1 MKATLV
7 LMACLLTLTTSII
20 ETTELFLTKLEAR
33 LFLLGQML
41 VTWDLWARRAS
52 WKITSLHMIGIA
64 ISLNLDTSVPNHAPY
79 GFLLHSCAFLFIVI
93 AVINTDKHMRSFSQP
108 FTSPPPEEYIYCI
121 EWDKLPLF
129 APHLFDIME
138 LIGSDES
145 SSEDEDHMPPNF
157 LEEHLWENILV
168 PTAG

>member
-52 WKITSLHMIGIA
+52 WKITSLHMLGIA
-64 ISLNLDTSVPNHAPY
+64 ISLNLDTSVPNQAPY
-79 GFLLHSCAFLFIVI
+79 GS
-93 AVINTDKHMRSFSQP
+93 S
-108 FTSPPPEEYIYCI
+108 FTSVHFC
-121 EWDKLPLF
+121 
-129 APHLFDIME
+129 
-138 LIGSDES
+138 S
-145 SSEDEDHMPPNF
+145 S
-157 LEEHLWENILV
+157 
-168 PTAG
+168 

>member
-7 LMACLLTLTTSII
+7 LMACLLTLATSVL
-20 ETTELFLTKLEAR
+20 ETTELFTTKLEAR
-33 LFLLGQML
+33 LFLFGQML

-52 WKITSLHMIGIA
+52 WKITSLHIIGIA
-64 ISLNLDTSVPNHAPY
+64 TSLSLDTTVPHHAAY
-79 GFLLHSCAFLFIVI
+79 GLLLHSCGFLFIVI
-93 AVINTDKHMRSFSQP
+93 AVFNKEKHVRSFSQP
-108 FTSPPPEEYIYCI
+108 FTSPPPEEHLYGI

-138 LIGSDES
+138 LIDSDDS
-145 SSEDEDHMPPNF
+145 SSDEDHMPPNF
-157 LEEHLWENILV
+157 LNEPFVEEILA